1 MVCAILAAAIL
12 ALAKV
17 VPAWGSA
24 LTVGGVLLAISAALA
39 ALGRKQV
46 RRATPPVPRQ
56 TVASERYSNRLW
68 NPGP

>member
-24 LTVGGVLLAISAALA
+24 LTVGGVLFAISA